1 MGDREEEQTQI
12 PQITQI
18 QHRFTN
24 AIIVAIATKD
34 AQRICGNLCNL
45 WNLCFPFCFPQAL
58 IYFSI

>member
-34 AQRICGNLCNL
+34 AQRIFGNLC
-45 WNLCFPFCFPQAL
+45 NLCFPFCFPQAL